1 MTPLRKATS
10 AGAVPIR
17 YGDQSLT
24 VRFPEGCAVDVASRS
39 AADKTGEIE
48 ILTEALQRPLNAP
61 PLGEFMGRAQTP
73 LIVVNDATR
82 STPTAKILRAIL
94 PEIRKS
100 KNWHVIIATGL
111 HRAPTDSE
119 LARLFGDAFPDVKP
133 RLLIHDGY
141 NEKMLARWDGGE
153 GPILVHRA
161 LSEAERLIL
170 ISSVEPH
177 FFAGFTG
184 GRKSIVP
191 GLAGRETVERSHAG
205 AVHQTAAPMRIVGNP
220 VREFIHKNTM
230 FLQRAQTWSIQ
241 VVLDR
246 DDRIA
251 AAFAGDIDKT
261 FIDACAAAQKYYAVA
276 LTEPYDIVLAAV
288 YPPLDVNL
296 YQAQKG
302 WELSLNAV
310 RDNGVMIVTSACPD
324 GIGSPFYAQLS
335 ETFPNKDQWVALA
348 DQPYTVGL
356 HKLVRTGRARAKMR
370 LMAVTNMPAETVTPF
385 GYEAHTAIDSAV
397 AAAVAHT
404 GTPARAL
411 VVQDAGL
418 TTMTVKQEL

>member
-1 MTPLRKATS
+1 MTPLRRATP

-17 YGDQSLT
+17 YGSQSLT
-24 VRFPEGCAVDVASRS
+24 VRFPAGCTVDVASRG
-39 AADKTGEIE
+39 AADNVNE
-48 ILTEALQRPLNAP
+48 TETLKQALQQPLNAP
-61 PLGEFMGRAQTP
+61 ALGEFLDGAQTP

-82 STPTAKILRAIL
+82 STPTAKILHAML
-94 PEIRKS
+94 PDVQKI
-100 KNWHVIIATGL
+100 KNWHIIIATGL
-111 HRAPTDSE
+111 HRAPTDDE
-119 LARLFGDAFPDVKP
+119 FTRIFGDTLSAVRP

-141 NEKMLARWDGGE
+141 DDKLLARWDRGE
-153 GPILVHRA
+153 GSILVHRA
-161 LSEAERLIL
+161 LAEADRVIT

-205 AVHQTAAPMRIVGNP
+205 AVRQEAAPLQVVGNP

-230 FLQRAQTWSIQ
+230 FLSRAQTWSIQ

-261 FIDACAAAQKYYAVA
+261 FIDACAAARKYYAVA
-276 LTEPYDIVLAAV
+276 LTEPYDILLAAV

-302 WELSLNAV
+302 WELSLHAV
-310 RDNGVMIVTSACPD
+310 RDNGVMIVSSPCPE

-335 ETFPNKDQWVALA
+335 ETFPNKDEWVGLA
-348 DQPYTVGL
+348 DQPYTIGL
-356 HKLVRTGRARAKMR
+356 HKLVRTGRARARVR
-370 LMAVTNMPAETVTPF
+370 LMAVTGMPAETVAPF
-385 GYEAHTAIDSAV
+385 GYEPQPTIDSAV
-397 AAAVAHT
+397 VAAVSHT
-404 GTPARAL
+404 GTPARML

-418 TTMTVKQEL
+418 TTMTVQQEL